1 MTSKATGTGNTQGR
15 LAWNSILSKWNGME
29 REAQWTV
36 GLSCDSRHR
45 FRIAC

>member
-29 REAQWTV
+29 REGTV
-36 GLSCDSRHR
+36 DSW
-45 FRIAC
+45 FKL